1 MDIGINIIVK
11 KKIEVEKKKG
21 DIIDIVKEVVLV
33 VEVEVRVEVEEGEEV
48 MKRKI

>member
-1 MDIGINIIVK
+1 MDIGVNIIVK
-11 KKIEVEKKKG
+11 KKKEVEKKKG

-33 VEVEVRVEVEEGEEV
+33 VEAEVRVEVEEGEEV